1 MSGAMSPL
9 DELQLLDNQVETA
22 KDVGALRPIYD
33 RLDEIARE
41 NSGDF
46 EVQLVAAD
54 LRQRVINKG
63 LRLRRARERAVRRPL
78 RATEPPPAP
87 QASKRFSLGDSLRAN
102 LLTDLPLSRAVWMG
116 VALGVVGW
124 LVIFV
129 TLVQVAR
136 RRNIPQPAAVVASS
150 ATKGGVPVDITTSPP
165 GATIQ
170 INNETKCK
178 SNCRI
183 ALPPGNYQVTAM
195 LDGFEP
201 AATGVTVVPGP
212 PIAVNLML
220 PSQTQ
225 TVRIYTDLPSGKV
238 FLDGRPAPDLLDGQL
253 VLDRVKNGKHRITVS
268 GPNAEA
274 TFAFELQPGKPPA
287 ITGPV
292 AATNVLAVLVSSF
305 GSDGRVQSSSATPLK
320 VALNGLPQGE
330 AGPAGLELKNVPAG
344 DQQLT
349 IGDGRDQ
356 RKMVV
361 QFGPTA
367 ALTAFLKS
375 DVSTGTL
382 VVSTGE
388 DGVSV
393 FVNGKEYRRK
403 TRHGELRIPALGAVA
418 VRVAKEG
425 FQSEPEQTVEVK
437 KGEEAKLAFKLRP
450 LPQVASLQ
458 IHNAIPGT
466 QVFLDDRSIGRVGDD
481 GSLSAANLA
490 PGDHAIEV
498 RREGYMPR
506 RILRKFIA
514 GQTLALNGNELV
526 MPPAAATVHL
536 AVSPPDAQVTYRRS
550 DEAQTH
556 TARDNPLKLEPGS
569 YVFTAKAPGHTDQTA
584 RVPVA
589 AGETRNVAL
598 TLPKETAAPPVVKPA
613 PVNTVDWEGQG
624 WERKDGEYVRKGGN
638 RVVVKRGRL
647 NGVIT
652 FTAQL
657 KKGGLGLGGLFRG
670 GKLRWF
676 IDDGEQYS
684 QFEIDKK
691 HFYANGDKLP
701 HPELDQRVFT
711 VQIDIS
717 PQRIV
722 QRMKTANGWV
732 ELASAPGREIANGT
746 FGFVVPGGD
755 EIGISNFHFTPR

>member
-1 MSGAMSPL
+1 MLPL
-9 DELQLLDNQVETA
+9 DELQLLDSQLETA

-33 RLDEIARE
+33 RLEEIARE

-63 LRLRRARERAVRRPL
+63 LRLRHARERAVRHPV
-78 RATEPPPAP
+78 AAVAPPPPARP
-87 QASKRFSLGDSLRAN
+87 ASKRFSFGGNGFRAN
-102 LLTDLPLSRAVWMG
+102 LLADLPLSRAVWMG

-124 LVIFV
+124 LVIFI
-129 TLVQVAR
+129 TLVQIAR
-136 RRNIPQPAAVVASS
+136 RRNIPPQPAVVASS
-150 ATKGGVPVDITTSPP
+150 TTKGGVPVDITTSPP

-195 LDGFEP
+195 LDGFDP

-212 PIAVNLML
+212 PIPVNLTL

-238 FLDGRPAPDLLDGQL
+238 FLDGKAAPDLQDGQL
-253 VLDRVKNGKHRITVS
+253 VLDRVKNGKHRVTVS

-274 TFAFELQPGKPPA
+274 TFAFELQPGKPPT

-292 AATNVLAVLVSSF
+292 SATNVLAVLVSSF
-305 GSDGRVQSSSATPLK
+305 GSDGRVQSSSATPVK

-330 AGPAGLELKNVPAG
+330 AGPNGLELKNVPAG

-349 IGDGRDQ
+349 IGDGQDQ

-361 QFGPTA
+361 QFGPMA

-403 TRHGELRIPALGAVA
+403 TRHGELRIPALGNVA

-498 RREGYMPR
+498 RRDGYVPR
-506 RILRKFIA
+506 RILRKFVA

-536 AVSPPDAQVTYRRS
+536 AVNPPDAQVTYRRS

-556 TARDNPLKLEPGS
+556 PARDNPLKLEPGS
-569 YVFTAKAPGHTDQTA
+569 YVFTAKAPGHADQTA

-598 TLPKETAAPPVVKPA
+598 TLPRETVAPPVVKPA
-613 PVNTVDWEGQG
+613 PASTAVDWERQG
-624 WERKDGEYVRKGGN
+624 WAERDGEYVRKGGN

-722 QRMKTANGWV
+722 QRMKTADGWV